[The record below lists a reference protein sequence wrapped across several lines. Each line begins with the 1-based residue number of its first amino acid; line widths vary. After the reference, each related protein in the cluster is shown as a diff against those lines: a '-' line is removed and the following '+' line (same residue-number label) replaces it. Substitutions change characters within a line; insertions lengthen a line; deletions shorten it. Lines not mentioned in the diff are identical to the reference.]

1 MKWYSIFLSVL
12 QIHSKL
18 YVSSFSQNIIRQKA
32 TLMHV
37 LKTIV
42 FKKATDF
49 RCLSFHV
56 AIFAKHFAQ
65 DRILGCTNALVLNLK
80 RSQLFERFMFFTS
93 KTSSGEK
100 LQVRFEFVWNVFVL
114 NQAASRPKYRE
125 VAWML
130 SEKLYFCTTC
140 CFIIFYSLA

>member
-1 MKWYSIFLSVL
+1 
-12 QIHSKL
+12 
-18 YVSSFSQNIIRQKA
+18 
-32 TLMHV
+32 MHV

-65 DRILGCTNALVLNLK
+65 DRILGCTNMLVLNLK

-140 CFIIFYSLA
+140 CFIIFYSLAQLLYCLLLLFLGEFYSSKFLRQHSLNVEQSSKN

>member
-1 MKWYSIFLSVL
+1 M
-12 QIHSKL
+12 
-18 YVSSFSQNIIRQKA
+18 
-32 TLMHV
+32 
-37 LKTIV
+37 
-42 FKKATDF
+42 
-49 RCLSFHV
+49 
-56 AIFAKHFAQ
+56 
-65 DRILGCTNALVLNLK
+65 LVLNLK